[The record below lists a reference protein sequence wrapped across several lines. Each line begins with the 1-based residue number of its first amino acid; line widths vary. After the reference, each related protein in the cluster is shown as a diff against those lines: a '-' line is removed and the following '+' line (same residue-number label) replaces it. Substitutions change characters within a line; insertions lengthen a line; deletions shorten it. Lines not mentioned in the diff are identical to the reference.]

1 MKTLRFILGD
11 QLSRTVSALRGADP
25 FNDIILMVEAQ
36 AEAVSVRHHKK
47 KIVFILAA
55 MRAFADEL
63 RAEGFQVDY
72 VKLDDPAN
80 TGTFGGEL
88 DRAITRHQPDNLVMT
103 RASEWRVLEM
113 QRQWSESI
121 DLNVSLLED
130 NRFLCEEALF
140 RAWAAGRKSFVM
152 EHFYRDMRRRTG
164 LLMEGDQPAGG
175 RWNFDHDNRKPAKP
189 DLFMLP
195 PRRFPPS
202 PKTQEVIDLVA
213 VRFADHFGDLEP
225 FWFATNAAEAEL
237 ARDHFLSHHL
247 PRFGETQDA
256 MLEGQAF
263 LNHAVLSLYL
273 NVGLLEP
280 LDLCRRAELEWQA
293 GRAPLAAVE
302 GFIRQIIGW
311 REYVRGIYWLHARDY
326 TGFNHLEA
334 KRPLPALYW
343 TGQTRMACM
352 RAAIGQTKR
361 EAYAHHIQ
369 RLMVTG
375 NFALLAGLDPH
386 AVHEWYLSVYADAFE
401 WVEVPNTIGMALYA
415 DGGIMASKPY
425 AASGAYI
432 NKMSDHCAHCAYDP
446 AVKAGPQACPFNP
459 LYWDFIGRNEDKLG
473 TNPRMGPVYAT
484 WSKMSPSR
492 RDEIKV
498 DSTKILEALDNG
510 RL

>member
-11 QLSRTVSALRGADP
+11 QLSQKISVLSGSDP
-25 FNDIILMVEAQ
+25 TSDIILMVEVQ

-47 KIVFILAA
+47 KIAFILAS
-55 MRAFADEL
+55 MRTFAETL
-63 RAEGFQVDY
+63 RGQGFIVDY
-72 VKLDDPAN
+72 VKMDDPAN

-88 DRAITRHQPDNLVMT
+88 ERAILRHRPDSLAMT

-113 QRQWSESI
+113 QRQWAESL

-130 NRFLCEEALF
+130 NRFLCDEPRF
-140 RAWAAGRKSFVM
+140 RAWASGRKSFVM
-152 EHFYRDMRRRTG
+152 EHFYREMRRQTG

-175 RWNFDHDNRKPAKP
+175 CWNFDHDNRKPAKP

-195 PRRFPPS
+195 PRQFPPS
-202 PKTQEVIDLVA
+202 ALTQEVIDLVA

-225 FWFATNAAEAEL
+225 FWFAASATEAEL
-237 ARDHFLSHHL
+237 ARDHFLANHL

-273 NVGLLEP
+273 NLGLLEP
-280 LDLCRRAELEWQA
+280 LDLCRRAELEWRA

-311 REYVRGIYWLHARDY
+311 REYVRGIYWLHAPDY
-326 TGFNHLEA
+326 QGFNHLEA

-343 TGQTRMACM
+343 TGQTKMACM
-352 RAAIGQTKR
+352 RAAVGQTKR

-386 AVHEWYLSVYADAFE
+386 EVHEWYLSVYADAFE
-401 WVEVPNTIGMALYA
+401 WVEMPNTIGMALYA

-432 NKMSDHCAHCAYDP
+432 NKMSDYCARCAYDP

-484 WSKMSPSR
+484 WRKMGHAR
-492 RDEIKV
+492 RDEIKA

>member
-1 MKTLRFILGD
+1 MKTLRFVLGD
-11 QLSRTVSALRGADP
+11 QLSQKISALRGSDP
-25 FNDIILMVEAQ
+25 TSDIILMVEVQ

-47 KIVFILAA
+47 KIAFILAS
-55 MRAFADEL
+55 MRSFAETL
-63 RAEGFQVDY
+63 RGQGFIVDY
-72 VKLDDPAN
+72 VKMDDPAN
-80 TGTFGGEL
+80 MGTFGGEL
-88 DRAITRHQPDNLVMT
+88 ERAILRHRPDSLAMT

-113 QRQWSESI
+113 QRQWAESL
-121 DLNVSLLED
+121 DLNVSLLD
-130 NRFLCEEALF
+130 DDRFLCDEPRF
-140 RAWAAGRKSFVM
+140 RAWASGRKSFVM
-152 EHFYRDMRRRTG
+152 EHFYRDMRRQTG

-195 PRRFPPS
+195 PRQFPPS
-202 PKTQEVIDLVA
+202 ALTQEVIDLVA

-225 FWFATNAAEAEL
+225 FWFATSATEAEL
-237 ARDHFLSHHL
+237 ARDHFLAHHL

-273 NVGLLEP
+273 NLGLLEP
-280 LDLCRRAELEWQA
+280 LDLCRRAELEWRA

-311 REYVRGIYWLHARDY
+311 REYVRGIYWLHAPNY
-326 TGFNHLEA
+326 QGFNHLEA

-343 TGQTRMACM
+343 TGQTKMACM
-352 RAAIGQTKR
+352 RAAVGQTKR

-386 AVHEWYLSVYADAFE
+386 EVHEWYLSVYADAFE
-401 WVEVPNTIGMALYA
+401 WVEMPNTIGMALYA

-432 NKMSDHCAHCAYDP
+432 NKMSDYCARCAYDP

-473 TNPRMGPVYAT
+473 SNPRMGPVYAT
-484 WSKMSPSR
+484 WRKMGTVR
-492 RDEIKV
+492 REEIKV
-498 DSTKILEALDNG
+498 DSQRILEALDNG

>member
-11 QLSRTVSALRGADP
+11 QLSRTVSTLRGADP
-25 FNDIILMVEAQ
+25 VNDIILMVEAQ

-63 RAEGFQVDY
+63 RATGFQVDY
-72 VKLDDPAN
+72 VKMDDPDN
-80 TGTFGGEL
+80 TGSFAGEL
-88 DRAITRHQPDNLVMT
+88 NRAIHRHQPEALVMT

-113 QRQWSESI
+113 QRQWAESL
-121 DLNVSLLED
+121 DLEVSLFED
-130 NRFLCEEALF
+130 SRFLCEAAQF
-140 RAWAAGRKSFVM
+140 CAWATGRKSFVM

-175 RWNFDHDNRKPAKP
+175 KWNFDHDNRKPAKP

-195 PRRFPPS
+195 PRHFPPS
-202 PKTQEVIDLVA
+202 PQTQEVIDLVA
-213 VRFADHFGDLEP
+213 LRFGDHFGDLEP

-237 ARDHFLSHHL
+237 ARDHFLTQHL

-280 LDLCRRAELEWQA
+280 LDLCRRAEREWQA

-311 REYVRGIYWLHARDY
+311 REYVRGIYWLHAQEY
-326 TGFNHLEA
+326 PSFNHLEA

-343 TGQTRMACM
+343 TGQTKMACM

-375 NFALLAGLDPH
+375 NFALLAGLDPRE
-386 AVHEWYLSVYADAFE
+386 VHEWYLSVYADAFE

-432 NKMSDHCAHCAYDP
+432 NKMSDYCANCVYDP
-446 AVKAGPQACPFNP
+446 AVKAGPKACPFNP

-484 WSKMSPSR
+484 WRKMGPAR
-492 RDEIKV
+492 RDEIKA

-510 RL
+510 HL

>member
-1 MKTLRFILGD
+1 MKTLRFVLGD
-11 QLSRTVSALRGADP
+11 QLSQKISVLRGSDP
-25 FNDIILMVEAQ
+25 TSDIILMVEVQ

-47 KIVFILAA
+47 KIAFILAS
-55 MRAFADEL
+55 MRSFAETL
-63 RAEGFQVDY
+63 RGQGFIVDY
-72 VKLDDPAN
+72 VKMDDPAN
-80 TGTFGGEL
+80 MGTFGGEL
-88 DRAITRHQPDNLVMT
+88 ERAILRHRPDSLAMT

-113 QRQWSESI
+113 QRQWAESL
-121 DLNVSLLED
+121 DLNVSLLD
-130 NRFLCEEALF
+130 DDRFLCDEPRF
-140 RAWAAGRKSFVM
+140 RAWASGRKSFVM
-152 EHFYRDMRRRTG
+152 EHFYRDMRRQTG

-195 PRRFPPS
+195 PRQFPPS
-202 PKTQEVIDLVA
+202 ALTQEVIDLVA
-213 VRFADHFGDLEP
+213 VRFANHFGDLEP
-225 FWFATNAAEAEL
+225 FWFATSATEAEL
-237 ARDHFLSHHL
+237 ARDHFLAHHL

-273 NVGLLEP
+273 NLGLLEP
-280 LDLCRRAELEWQA
+280 LDLCRRAELEWRA

-311 REYVRGIYWLHARDY
+311 REYVRGIYWLHAPDY
-326 TGFNHLEA
+326 QGFNHLEA

-343 TGQTRMACM
+343 TGQTKMACM
-352 RAAIGQTKR
+352 RAAVGQTKR

-386 AVHEWYLSVYADAFE
+386 EVHEWYLSVYADAFE
-401 WVEVPNTIGMALYA
+401 WVEMPNTIGMALYA

-432 NKMSDHCAHCAYDP
+432 NKMSDYCARCAYDP

-473 TNPRMGPVYAT
+473 SNPRMGPVYAT
-484 WSKMSPSR
+484 WRKMGTVR
-492 RDEIKV
+492 REEIKV
-498 DSTKILEALDNG
+498 DSQRILEALDNG